1 MENTK
6 YSTSDTPLAAYL
18 ISQGY
23 PLQEIDYTNP
33 RYEFLFDNG
42 NLDVEQI
49 KEVAFSYLTGKA
61 RVDPAIYTRILRKL
75 NRTVRDK
82 GVWEQ

>member
-1 MENTK
+1 MDNAK

-23 PLQEIDYTNP
+23 QLTKIDYSHP
-33 RYEFLFDNG
+33 RYEFIFDNG
-42 NLDVEQI
+42 NLDIEQI
-49 KEVAFSYLTGKA
+49 KELAFSYLTGKA
-61 RVDPAIYTRILRKL
+61 RVDPTIYTRILRKL

-82 GVWEQ
+82 GVWQQ